1 MKRDGLVFWTEEG
14 SKKMKT
20 RFWVNP
26 APAWPA
32 FAKTSFVLVVMAVFM
47 PGCKKKT
54 PTPTEPQAKPEAK
67 ETRLMSADK
76 ESFGQTPDGR
86 EVDLYTL
93 TNTNG
98 LRAKITNYGAI
109 LVSLEVPDRDG
120 NLADITLGFDALDG
134 YIKAHPYFGATVGRY
149 ANRIGSAKFML
160 DGVEYKL
167 AANDGENHLHGG
179 IKGFDKVVWKPEDLW
194 ANDNEALLKMSYI
207 SEDDEEGYPGNLAC
221 TVTYTLTA
229 DNELKISYEAETDKT
244 TVVNLTNHSYF
255 NLADQGTGDILG
267 HELTLN
273 ADRYTPVDE
282 GLIPTGEIR
291 SVKDSPMDF
300 TLPMSIGSR
309 IEQVSGG
316 YDHNYVINSGGGTLA
331 LAAKVNE
338 PTSGRVMEIYTTE
351 PGVQLYTGNFLD
363 GTLTGKGGKVYKKHY
378 GFCLETQHFPDSPNK
393 PNFPSAVLLP
403 GQKYTS
409 ETIYRFYTK

>member
-1 MKRDGLVFWTEEG
+1 
-14 SKKMKT
+14 
-20 RFWVNP
+20 
-26 APAWPA
+26 
-32 FAKTSFVLVVMAVFM
+32 
-47 PGCKKKT
+47 
-54 PTPTEPQAKPEAK
+54 
-67 ETRLMSADK
+67 MSAEK

-120 NLADITLGFDALDG
+120 NLADITLGYDNLDDYVKRG
-134 YIKAHPYFGATVGRY
+134 AFFGATVGRY
-149 ANRIGSAKFML
+149 ANRIGGAKFVL
-160 DGVEYKL
+160 DGTEYKL
-167 AANDGENHLHGG
+167 AANNGENHLHGG
-179 IKGFDKVVWKPEDLW
+179 IKGFDKVVWKLDEIKSESNK
-194 ANDNEALLKMSYI
+194 AVVKMSYI
-207 SEDDEEGYPGNLAC
+207 SEDGEEGYPGNMAC
-221 TVTYTLTA
+221 TVTYTLTE

-255 NLADQGTGDILG
+255 NLAGQGTGEILG

-273 ADRYTPVDE
+273 ADKYTPVDE

-300 TLPMSIGSR
+300 TLPTSIGSR
-309 IEQVSGG
+309 IKQVGDG
-316 YDHNYVINSGGGTLA
+316 YDHNYVLNSGGGTLA
-331 LAAKVNE
+331 LAARVYE

-363 GTLTGKGGKVYKKHY
+363 GTLTGKAGKVYKKHY
-378 GFCLETQHFPDSPNK
+378 AFCLETQHFPDSPNK

-409 ETIYRFYTK
+409 VTVHKFSTR

>member
-1 MKRDGLVFWTEEG
+1 
-14 SKKMKT
+14 MKT
-20 RFWVNP
+20 RFWVNI
-26 APAWPA
+26 
-32 FAKTSFVLVVMAVFM
+32 VLVVTAVCM
-47 PGCKKKT
+47 PGCKKKA
-54 PTPTEPQAKPEAK
+54 PPSTEPEAKPEVK
-67 ETRLMSADK
+67 ETRVMSAN
-76 ESFGQTPDGR
+76 EEPFGQTSEGR
-86 EVDLYTL
+86 EVNLYTL

-134 YIKAHPYFGATVGRY
+134 YLAGHPYFGATVGRY
-149 ANRIGSAKFML
+149 ANRIGKAKFEL

-167 AANDGENHLHGG
+167 AANNGENHLHGG

-194 ANDNEALLKMSYI
+194 ANDNEALLKMSYV

-221 TVTYTLTA
+221 TVTYTLTK
-229 DNELKISYEAETDKT
+229 DNELKINYEAQTDKT

-255 NLADQGTGDILG
+255 NLAGQGTGDILG

-273 ADRYTPVDE
+273 ADKYTPVDE

-309 IEQVSGG
+309 IEQVGDG
-316 YDHNYVINSGGGTLA
+316 YDHNYVLNSGPDLSGLA
-331 LAAKVNE
+331 LAARAYE
-338 PTSGRVMEIYTTE
+338 PTSGRVMEVYTTE
-351 PGVQLYTGNFLD
+351 PGIQLYTGNFLD
-363 GTLTGKGGKVYKKHY
+363 GSLTGKAGKVYKKHY
-378 GFCLETQHFPDSPNK
+378 AFCLETQHFPDSPNK
-393 PNFPSAVLLP
+393 PNFPSVVLLP
-403 GQKYTS
+403 GQKYTTVTVHKFS
-409 ETIYRFYTK
+409 TR